1 MRPIPPVKGMNDML
15 PEQAAGWQHVEQVAR
30 ELFAGYGYRE
40 IRVPVLEETALFKRA
55 IGEHTDIVEKE
66 MFSFARDEQSLSLRP
81 EATAGIVRALIS
93 NGLIHNQRHRL
104 YTLGAMFRGDQP
116 QLGRYRQFHQI
127 DAEAV
132 GFAGPDVDAE
142 LILLVARLWRR
153 LGIQGMA
160 LEINSLGTPEARR
173 EYRAAL
179 VSYFTAHESDLD
191 ADSRRRLTGNPLRI
205 LDSKNPAMAG
215 LIAEAP
221 LLEQYLDPESADHF
235 AGLKALLT
243 DAGVPYTVNPRLVR
257 GLDYYTRTVFEWVTG
272 ELGGTQNAVCSGG
285 RYDGLVAQLGGDAT
299 PAVGWA
305 LGIERLVLLMNAQ
318 GRAPAE
324 RPAHAYLV
332 LSGAAAERAGIAL
345 AERLRDALPG
355 LRLETGVGGGSFKAQ
370 FRRADKSGAALAI
383 VLGDGE
389 LSDGKVGLKPLR
401 EEGEQLRLTE
411 SELIDRL
418 RALGSERQPANP
430 V

>member
-15 PEQAAGWQHVEQVAR
+15 PEQAASWQHVEQVAR
-30 ELFAGYGYRE
+30 ELFASYGYRE

-55 IGEHTDIVEKE
+55 IGEQTDIVEKE
-66 MFSFARDEQSLSLRP
+66 MFTFARDEQSLSLRP

-93 NGLIHNQRHRL
+93 NGLIHNQRHRV
-104 YTLGAMFRGDQP
+104 YTLGAMFRGEQP

-132 GFAGPDVDAE
+132 GFPGPDVDAE

-153 LGIQGMA
+153 LGISGMA

-179 VSYFTAHESDLD
+179 VSYFTAHESALD
-191 ADSRRRLTGNPLRI
+191 ADSRRRMGGNPLRI

-215 LIAEAP
+215 LIAGAP
-221 LLEQYLDPESADHF
+221 LLEQYLDPESAEHF
-235 AGLKALLT
+235 AGLRALLQ
-243 DAGVPYTVNPRLVR
+243 DSGVAYTVNPRLVR
-257 GLDYYTRTVFEWVTG
+257 GLDYYSRTVFEWVTR

-285 RYDGLVAQLGGDAT
+285 RYDGLVAQLGGDPT

-305 LGIERLVLLMNAQ
+305 LGIERLVLLMSAQ
-318 GRAPAE
+318 GRAGTE
-324 RPAHAYLV
+324 HPAHAYLV

-345 AERLRDALPG
+345 AERLRDALPA
-355 LRLETGVGGGSFKAQ
+355 LRLDTGVGGGSFKAQ
-370 FRRADKSGAALAI
+370 FRRADKSGAVLAI

-389 LSDGKVGLKPLR
+389 LSEGRVGVKPLR

-411 SELIDRL
+411 SELIERL
-418 RALGSERQPANP
+418 RPLTSTRESAT